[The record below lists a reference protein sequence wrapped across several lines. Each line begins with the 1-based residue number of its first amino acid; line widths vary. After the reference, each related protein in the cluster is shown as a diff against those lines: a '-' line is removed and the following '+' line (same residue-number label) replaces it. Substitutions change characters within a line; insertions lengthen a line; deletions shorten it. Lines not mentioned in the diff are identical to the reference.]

1 MNAIT
6 ERLKDIIV
14 SDLDINANR
23 ELLQDN
29 ISLLESG
36 VGLDSVSVME
46 FISIIEEK
54 FGFEFSDDE
63 LSMEP
68 FESLK
73 TLSEFIVKRTTA
85 QTEVLEAAVA

>member
-14 SDLDINANR
+14 NDLDIKANR
-23 ELLQDN
+23 EVLQDDV
-29 ISLLESG
+29 SLLESG

-54 FGFEFSDDE
+54 FEFEFSDEE

-73 TLSEFIVKRTTA
+73 TLSEFIAQRTA
-85 QTEVLEAAVA
+85 QTEALETAVA

>member
-23 ELLQDN
+23 TALQDN
-29 ISLLESG
+29 VSLLESG

-68 FESLK
+68 FESLN
-73 TLSEFIVKRTTA
+73 TLSEFIGQRMPHSKP
-85 QTEVLEAAVA
+85 LEAAVA

>member
-23 ELLQDN
+23 DILDDN
-29 ISLLESG
+29 VSLLESG

-63 LSMEP
+63 LSLEP
-68 FESLK
+68 FESLTTLTAFIAKK
-73 TLSEFIVKRTTA
+73 TSQANT
-85 QTEVLEAAVA
+85 LEPAVA

>member
-1 MNAIT
+1 MSAIT

-14 SDLDINANR
+14 GELDINASR
-23 ELLQDN
+23 DTLQDDV
-29 ISLLESG
+29 SLLENG

-73 TLSEFIVKRTTA
+73 TLSDFIAQRTTE
-85 QTEVLEAAVA
+85 TAAV

>member
-14 SDLDINANR
+14 SDLDINADR
-23 ELLQDN
+23 TTLTDN
-29 ISLLESG
+29 ISLLENG

-63 LSMEP
+63 LSLEP
-68 FESLK
+68 FESLNS
-73 TLSEFIVKRTTA
+73 LSEFIAQRTT
-85 QTEVLEAAVA
+85 QTQPLEAAVA

>member
-14 SDLDINANR
+14 SDLDINASR
-23 ELLQDN
+23 SDLQDN
-29 ISLLESG
+29 VSLLESG

-68 FESLK
+68 FESLN
-73 TLSEFIVKRTTA
+73 TLSEFIAKRTT
-85 QTEVLEAAVA
+85 QPKTLEAAVA

>member
-6 ERLKDIIV
+6 ERLKDIIAN
-14 SDLDINANR
+14 DLDIKANR
-23 ELLQDN
+23 EVLQDN
-29 ISLLESG
+29 VSLLESG

-54 FGFEFSDDE
+54 FEFEFSDDE

-73 TLSEFIVKRTTA
+73 TLSEFIAKRTA
-85 QTEVLEAAVA
+85 QTEVLETAVA

>member
-14 SDLDINANR
+14 SELDINANR
-23 ELLQDN
+23 TDLQDN
-29 ISLLESG
+29 VSLLESG

-68 FESLK
+68 FESLN
-73 TLSEFIVKRTTA
+73 TLSEFIAKRTPQSESPA
-85 QTEVLEAAVA
+85 AAVA

>member
-14 SDLDINANR
+14 SELDIKASR
-23 ELLQDN
+23 DALQSDV
-29 ISLLESG
+29 SLLESG

-54 FGFEFSDDE
+54 FDFEFSDDE

-68 FESLK
+68 FESLN
-73 TLSEFIVKRTTA
+73 TLSKFIAERTTQSDA
-85 QTEVLEAAVA
+85 LEAAVA

>member
-23 ELLQDN
+23 DALQDN
-29 ISLLESG
+29 VSLLESG

-68 FESLK
+68 FESLN
-73 TLSEFIVKRTTA
+73 TLSTFIAQRTA
-85 QTEVLEAAVA
+85 QSNTLEAAVA

>member
-1 MNAIT
+1 MSAIT

-14 SDLDINANR
+14 GELDINATR
-23 ELLQDN
+23 DTLQDDV
-29 ISLLESG
+29 SLLENG

-54 FGFEFSDDE
+54 FGFEFSDEE

-73 TLSEFIVKRTTA
+73 TLSEFIATKVP
-85 QTEVLEAAVA
+85 QPEAATV

>member
-14 SDLDINANR
+14 NDLDIKANR
-23 ELLQDN
+23 DILDDN
-29 ISLLESG
+29 INLLESG

-63 LSMEP
+63 LSLEP
-68 FESLK
+68 FESLTTLTAFITKK
-73 TLSEFIVKRTTA
+73 TSEANT
-85 QTEVLEAAVA
+85 LEPAVA

>member
-1 MNAIT
+1 MSAIT

-14 SDLDINANR
+14 SELDINASR
-23 ELLQDN
+23 DTLQDDV
-29 ISLLESG
+29 SLLENG

-73 TLSEFIVKRTTA
+73 TLSEFIAKRTTESE
-85 QTEVLEAAVA
+85 TAAV

>member
-1 MNAIT
+1 MSAIT

-14 SDLDINANR
+14 GELDINASR
-23 ELLQDN
+23 DTLQDDV
-29 ISLLESG
+29 SLLENG

-73 TLSEFIVKRTTA
+73 TLSDFIAKRTTE
-85 QTEVLEAAVA
+85 TAAV

>member
-23 ELLQDN
+23 TDLQDSV
-29 ISLLESG
+29 SLLESG

-68 FESLK
+68 FESLN
-73 TLSEFIVKRTTA
+73 TLSEFIASRTT
-85 QTEVLEAAVA
+85 QSKPLEAAVA